1 MERVKRQIERSTVKW
16 TVREYMEKIE
26 DGLIDFDIDIQ
37 RGYVW
42 KNNEQKS
49 LLIQSLILDDFIPPF
64 YFNRIDG
71 KYEGVDSK
79 QRTYTIKK
87 FINDEFALTGVELI
101 EIINDENEEEEID
114 INNFKF
120 SELPECIRNAIL
132 NYNLSIEFLIE
143 ANQDAMSR
151 NFFNLNNGTKL
162 NAATI
167 NRVKAKSKDAIVR
180 LSKHKLF
187 TECLSK
193 VALEGHVNDDLV
205 VKAHAVLHHNESSMN
220 ATWVRKYMKDVEI
233 TEADEK
239 ELNEIFN
246 NICEIHSLI
255 EDKKIAKRI
264 YTRTHLI
271 SIVPV
276 ILKGMVAKLS
286 VEQMMEWFVSF
297 FSGRRSATISHTY
310 NSAAGSG
317 SGKRDAV
324 RKRLTAIDEH
334 WNEYFTN
341 TLASVSQ

>member
-1 MERVKRQIERSTVKW
+1 MAKVKRQVERSTVKW

-42 KNNEQKS
+42 KSTEQKS
-49 LLIQSLILDDFIPPF
+49 LLIQSLIMDDFIPPF

-79 QRTYTIKK
+79 QRSYTIKK
-87 FINDEFALTGVELI
+87 FLNDDFALTGVELI

-114 INNFKF
+114 VNNFKF
-120 SELPECIRNAIL
+120 SELPEFIQNAIQ
-132 NYNLSIEFLIE
+132 NYSLSIEFLIE
-143 ANQDAMSR
+143 ANQDVVSR

-187 TECLSK
+187 SECLSK
-193 VALEGHVNDDLV
+193 VALDGHVNDDLV
-205 VKAHAVLHHNESSMN
+205 VKAHAVLHHEEPSMN
-220 ATWVRKYMKDVEI
+220 ATWVRKYMKEAEI
-233 TEADEK
+233 TEVDEK
-239 ELNEIFN
+239 ELNEIFDS
-246 NICEIHSLI
+246 IFDIHSLI

-264 YTRTHLI
+264 YTRTHMI
-271 SIVPV
+271 SIIPA
-276 ILKGMVAKLS
+276 ISRGKVAGLS
-286 VEQMMEWFVSF
+286 NVQMMEWFVTF
-297 FSGRRSATISHTY
+297 FSGKKSATISHTY

-317 SGKRDAV
+317 SGKKDAV
-324 RKRLTAIDEH
+324 KKRLVSIKEH
-334 WNEYFTN
+334 WNEYFKN
-341 TLASVSQ
+341 TLASVNQ

>member
-1 MERVKRQIERSTVKW
+1 MARVKREVERSTVKW

-42 KNNEQKS
+42 KSNEQKS
-49 LLIQSLILDDFIPPF
+49 LLIQSLIMDDFIPPF

-114 INNFKF
+114 INNLKF
-120 SELPECIRNAIL
+120 SELPEFIQNTIQ
-132 NYNLSIEFLIE
+132 NYSLSIEFLIE
-143 ANQDAMSR
+143 ANQDAVSR

-162 NAATI
+162 NTATI
-167 NRVKAKSKDAIVR
+167 NRVRAKSKDAIVR

-187 TECLSK
+187 NECLSK

-205 VKAHAVLHHNESSMN
+205 VKAHAVLHHNEPSMN
-220 ATWVRKYMKDVEI
+220 ATWVRKYMKEAEI

-246 NICEIHSLI
+246 NIYEIHSLI

-271 SIVPV
+271 SIIPV
-276 ILKGMVAKLS
+276 VLKGMIAKLS

-317 SGKRDAV
+317 SGKKDAV

-334 WNEYFTN
+334 WNEYFKD
-341 TLASVSQ
+341 TLESVN

>member
-1 MERVKRQIERSTVKW
+1 MARVKREVERSTVKW

-42 KNNEQKS
+42 KSNEQKS
-49 LLIQSLILDDFIPPF
+49 LLIQSLIMNDFIPPF

-114 INNFKF
+114 INNLKF
-120 SELPECIRNAIL
+120 SELPEFIQNTIQ
-132 NYNLSIEFLIE
+132 NYSLSIEFLIE
-143 ANQDAMSR
+143 ANQDAVSR

-162 NAATI
+162 NTATI
-167 NRVKAKSKDAIVR
+167 NRVRAKSKDAIVR

-187 TECLSK
+187 NECLSK

-205 VKAHAVLHHNESSMN
+205 VKAHAVLHHNEPSMN
-220 ATWVRKYMKDVEI
+220 ATWVRKYMKEAEI

-246 NICEIHSLI
+246 NIYEIHSLI

-271 SIVPV
+271 SIIPV
-276 ILKGMVAKLS
+276 VLKGMIAKLS

-317 SGKRDAV
+317 SGKKDAV

-334 WNEYFTN
+334 WNEYFKD
-341 TLASVSQ
+341 TLASVK